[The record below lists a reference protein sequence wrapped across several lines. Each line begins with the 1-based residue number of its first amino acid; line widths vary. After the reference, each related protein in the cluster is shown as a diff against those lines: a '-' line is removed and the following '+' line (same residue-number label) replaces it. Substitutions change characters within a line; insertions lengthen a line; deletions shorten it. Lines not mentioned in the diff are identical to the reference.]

1 MNAET
6 RLYYREETG
15 EVETLSTFRN
25 IMTGSIRYKQIAY
38 LNLSDSSSLVEI
50 EDLAGIRRFAIGYQ
64 GDDTLYLLTDEDA
77 EEEMEQTGGEGWH
90 RYDES
95 ERAFVQVDGGIPST
109 EFDEWAREHLIPI
122 EDVADEYDVDAI
134 IRAFYQDDET
144 GLLWNDDDIYLV
156 VETDSENTPDF
167 PYIPDRIWKEIE
179 EYDGLFEDICNG
191 QPQHLATALVQL
203 KLLRGHPIPEIGY
216 MGHGFIGYDGR
227 IMRVE

>member
-1 MNAET
+1 MNTE

-15 EVETLSTFRN
+15 EVETLSTFQS
-25 IMTGSIRYKQIAY
+25 IMTGSMRYQQIAY

-50 EDLAGIRRFAIGYQ
+50 EDSMGVRRFAIGYQ
-64 GDDTLYLLTDEDA
+64 GDDTLYLLTDEEA
-77 EEEMEQTGGEGWH
+77 EEEMQRTCGDAWH
-90 RYDES
+90 QYDES
-95 ERAFVQVDGGIPST
+95 ERAFVQVDGGIPSD
-109 EFDEWAREHLIPI
+109 EFDEWAREHLTPI

-144 GLLWNDDDIYLV
+144 GLLWNDDDVYLV

-167 PYIPDRIWKEIE
+167 PYIPDAIWEEIE
-179 EYDGLFEDICNG
+179 GYDGLFTDIRNG
-191 QPQHLATALVQL
+191 QPQQLATALVQL

-216 MGHGFIGYDGR
+216 SGHGFTGYDGM